1 MAMCVTSRV
10 AVRLISW
17 AIASAV
23 IGEAQVSFESF
34 IVSILVTWHGEGNG
48 EGSAPRG
55 EKAACTA
62 TLPPQ
67 PGGCVGVGAGIGC
80 RRREGGFSPCAPML
94 HAPCSML
101 HAPCSMLH
109 APCSM
114 LHAPTTDADGMPM
127 VAAGTCLRTG
137 LLPLAPT
144 ACGASEQC
152 GCNWLHL
159 PFLQSPTLAAST
171 A

>member
-101 HAPCSMLH
+101 HAPCSHDGRRWH
-109 APCSM
+109 AHGRRWYLFAYGPS
-114 LHAPTTDADGMPM
+114 TTRPYG
-127 VAAGTCLRTG
+127 LRRFR
-137 LLPLAPT
+137 AM
-144 ACGASEQC
+144 
-152 GCNWLHL
+152 WV
-159 PFLQSPTLAAST
+159 
-171 A
+171 